1 VTGPAYGLDDGSRSA
16 NEPGSAGGSGS
27 TGGSESTG
35 GSGSSGGSESADR
48 TGLLG
53 AVDAV
58 DERVDALFEPF
69 RGRSSIDTAAKV
81 VTAIGDHGW
90 LWTGVAL
97 WRGRRSGPNRRAAI
111 RALGVAGV
119 SSTILNTGIKQV
131 VGRERPDRTDL
142 RISNAGVPVREPK
155 TSSFPSGHTLAAFC
169 AATVLSR
176 PGDRIGNAYLYT
188 AAGLV
193 GVSRIHLRA
202 HHASDVLGG
211 VVIGTAL
218 GLTVRRFR

>member
-1 VTGPAYGLDDGSRSA
+1 MTGPDYGLDDGS
-16 NEPGSAGGSGS
+16 GS
-27 TGGSESTG
+27 TGRS
-35 GSGSSGGSESADR
+35 
-48 TGLLG
+48 GLLG

-58 DERVDALFEPF
+58 DERVDALFEPL
-69 RGRSSIDTAAKV
+69 RGRPSIDTAAKV

-119 SSTILNTGIKQV
+119 SSTIVNTGIKQV

-169 AATVLSR
+169 AATVLTR
-176 PGDRIGNAYLYT
+176 PGERAGNAFLYT
-188 AAGLV
+188 AAGLI

-211 VVIGTAL
+211 VVIGTVL